1 MGDGKVFGRALHGG
15 QRVTRKTLNSLVGKN
30 NFAWQELRPPMANEL
45 STGLQSIL
53 RAPTNL
59 ASGKQNIYGMTTT
72 EAAQYALVFAEIYCW
87 FIVASASARAASS
100 ATGSKLETCTSRRI
114 PRKN

>member
-1 MGDGKVFGRALHGG
+1 
-15 QRVTRKTLNSLVGKN
+15 
-30 NFAWQELRPPMANEL
+30 MANEL

-59 ASGKQNIYGMTTT
+59 ASGKLSKFLSTRLQLILFLDISGMTTT

-87 FIVASASARAASS
+87 FIV
-100 ATGSKLETCTSRRI
+100 GECIGKGGI
-114 PRKN
+114 VGYWV

>member
-1 MGDGKVFGRALHGG
+1 MSFAQKLLDGKVFGRALHGG

-45 STGLQSIL
+45 ATGLQSIL

-59 ASGKQNIYGMTTT
+59 ASGKLNVSGMTTT

-87 FIVASASARAASS
+87 FIV
-100 ATGSKLETCTSRRI
+100 GECIGKGGI
-114 PRKN
+114 VGYWV